1 MSLLVYAREMRV
13 LPATTPHLGERRYI
27 ELDLDLTAAQHRDL
41 LVRMLLRLSDDQVR
55 DLLRS
60 EMPGFLNPEERD
72 E

>member
-1 MSLLVYAREMRV
+1 MNVLLYAREMRV

-27 ELDLDLTAAQHRDL
+27 ELDLDLTETQHRDL
-41 LVRMLLRLSDDQVR
+41 LVRLLLRYSDDELR

-60 EMPGFLNPEERD
+60 EMPGFLQPEERD